1 MTHAAAVASNKV
13 ISIHYTL
20 KNSAGDVLDTSEGVE
35 PLVYL
40 HGADNIVPGLEKAL
54 TGLAVGDHVDVA
66 VSPEEGYGVRQ
77 DIPPK
82 TIERDVLPPEMP
94 LLIGMQLGIEG
105 PDGHPIPIW
114 IKAVDDDHVVLDF
127 NHPLAGET
135 LHFDVTIDEVRDA
148 TDAEL
153 LQGHPGKAHCCG
165 DPDCSNNA

>member
-1 MTHAAAVASNKV
+1 MTSTAAVGPDKV

-20 KNSAGDVLDTSEGVE
+20 KNSAGGLLDTSEGGD

-40 HGADNIVPGLEKAL
+40 HGADNIVPGLERAL
-54 TGLAVGDHVDVA
+54 TGLSVGDQVAVA
-66 VSPEEGYGVRQ
+66 VSPEDGYGPLQ

-82 TIERDVLPPEMP
+82 TIDRDILPPEMP

-105 PDGHPIPIW
+105 PDGHPVPIW
-114 IKAVDDDHVVLDF
+114 IKAVDEDHVVLDF

-153 LQGHPGKAHCCG
+153 SQGHPGEAHCCG
-165 DPDCSNNA
+165 DPDCSSH